1 MLTLTKRQHSV
12 GFSAMN
18 ADELYFINGGSGTYN
33 HGGPSGSQ
41 GPTTGQKV
49 GYVIARV
56 AAEIVFIGHDNPAI
70 KDAWAK
76 GVSHYSE

>member
-1 MLTLTKRQHSV
+1 M
-12 GFSAMN
+12 
-18 ADELYFINGGSGTYN
+18 YFINGGSGTYN
-33 HGGPSGSQ
+33 HGGLTGPQ
-41 GPTTGQKV
+41 GPQGPQGNQDSTTAQKV

-76 GVSHYSE
+76 GVSHYPN